1 MPSALTVRNS
11 FDLTFLV
18 GKETR
23 SSRPSQT
30 ACNLLEACSTGASQD
45 CCLKSG
51 TTLLEIWSKNPRKR
65 SVHPLCSTAIA
76 CLTNPPQEGLTCC
89 VNSDGPA
96 LRRDGIPPTL
106 HHLVTHR
113 TAGGDGPLSKLAS
126 MLRSPE
132 RFHFKVSARLTHVA
146 LSVKGKPSTPGI
158 SLESH
163 VTVWHFNQL
172 SYVRHLCNY

>member
-1 MPSALTVRNS
+1 MSY
-11 FDLTFLV
+11 
-18 GKETR
+18 E
-23 SSRPSQT
+23 
-30 ACNLLEACSTGASQD
+30 
-45 CCLKSG
+45 
-51 TTLLEIWSKNPRKR
+51 
-65 SVHPLCSTAIA
+65 
-76 CLTNPPQEGLTCC
+76 PPQEGLTCC